1 MKQLL
6 LTSERANSNQP
17 IKIVSDCFGD
27 YGGAGL
33 FIFLPT
39 PSIFGKTRPL

>member
-6 LTSERANSNQP
+6 LTSERPNSNQA
-17 IKIVSDCFGD
+17 IKIVCDCCGD

>member
-1 MKQLL
+1 MKQQS
-6 LTSERANSNQP
+6 LTIKVANLNQA